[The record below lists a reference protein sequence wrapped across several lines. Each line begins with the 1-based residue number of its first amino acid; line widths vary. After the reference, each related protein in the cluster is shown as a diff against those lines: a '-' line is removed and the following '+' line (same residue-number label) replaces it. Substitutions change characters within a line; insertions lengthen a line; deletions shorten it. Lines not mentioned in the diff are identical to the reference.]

1 MATSTR
7 PTWLEKQPDEVQ
19 IFILRMEQEGLPAED
34 QARRLRR
41 RFELRVRPQTLT
53 RSLTAYRDR
62 QEEDCMLATG
72 DGRKLTKLMNDYPEI
87 DREQT
92 VRAFLMEVRQS
103 PEFRA
108 RDVMPKDWLAA
119 EQRQMK
125 LQLEA
130 RRVRAVEESTR
141 MRREQVAISERR
153 VALMERREQEL
164 RRAVQGAL
172 EDEKAAP
179 EEFRRRI
186 REVYGLLDED
196 EENGAAPSLPTEMGA
211 G

>member
-1 MATSTR
+1 MATSPP

-19 IFILRMEQEGLPAED
+19 LFVFRMEQEGLPAED
-34 QARRLRR
+34 QARRLRG
-41 RFELRVRPQTLT
+41 RFGLRVRSQTLA

-62 QEEDCMLATG
+62 HEEDCTFAAA
-72 DGRKLTKLMNDYPEI
+72 DGRKLTKLMNEHPEI
-87 DREQT
+87 DREQM
-92 VRAFLMEVRQS
+92 VRAFLVEVRQS

-108 RDVMPKDWLAA
+108 RDLMPKDWLAG

-153 VALMERREQEL
+153 VALMETREREL
-164 RRAVQGAL
+164 RRKVQGAI
-172 EDEKAAP
+172 EDEKVGP
-179 EEFRRRI
+179 EELRRRI
-186 REVYGLLDED
+186 REVYGLLDAD

>member
-19 IFILRMEQEGLPAED
+19 LFILRMEQEGLAAPD
-34 QARRLRR
+34 QARRLRG
-41 RFELRVRPQTLT
+41 RFGLRVRPQTLA
-53 RSLTAYRDR
+53 RSLTTYRDR
-62 QEEDCMLATG
+62 HEEDRMLATG
-72 DGRKLTKLMNDYPEI
+72 DGRKLTKLMEEHPEI
-87 DREQT
+87 DREQM
-92 VRAFLMEVRQS
+92 VRGFLMEVRQS
-103 PEFRA
+103 PEFQA
-108 RDVMPKDWLAA
+108 RDLMPKDWLAG

-130 RRVRAVEESTR
+130 RRVKAVEESTR

-172 EDEKAAP
+172 EDEKADP

-186 REVYGLLDED
+186 REVYGLLDTV